1 MSSTHQWFAYC
12 STPLHLS
19 AVVSWSV
26 DRRGGRG
33 GGGRGGGGDMGKVV
47 GGGGSGLLQPEMGLF
62 SQSCIAPRSGKVC
75 VQYTRF
81 FACQVAPTADKSSF
95 CMNASTTKANR

>member
-33 GGGRGGGGDMGKVV
+33 GGKGGRGRHGEGS

-62 SQSCIAPRSGKVC
+62 LTVLALLLDQAKFVCSTHASLLARSL
-75 VQYTRF
+75 QQLTSLRS
-81 FACQVAPTADKSSF
+81 A
-95 CMNASTTKANR
+95 